1 MRASVSACGRFLR
14 CSAASSANRSSTS
27 SLFSPELAKRSSL
40 SLQTKRPRPLA
51 NANLKGVGSCCAS
64 AGKSLFTNC
73 SCSATVAVE
82 ITTRVPR
89 ASAMAM
95 AGAAYANDLPTP
107 VPACTTAMAFWG
119 SGAPSSTLP
128 SWASDSVCAICA
140 AILRCP
146 SRRRKPGMEA
156 TTASKDSRASVA
168 HFFWLIVG
176 WFGLRSGKRCV
187 KNSFQYIFTAKT
199 AYFYLCCGASL
210 ERKC

>member
-27 SLFSPELAKRSSL
+27 SLFSPELAKALQLELADKTAPPLGQRKFEGRGQLLRQRRQVLVHQLLLQRHRGRRRSPRVCRAPAPWQWL
-40 SLQTKRPRPLA
+40 GRRTPMTYPRPFRPA
-51 NANLKGVGSCCAS
+51 
-64 AGKSLFTNC
+64 
-73 SCSATVAVE
+73 
-82 ITTRVPR
+82 PR
-89 ASAMAM
+89 RW
-95 AGAAYANDLPTP
+95 L
-107 VPACTTAMAFWG
+107 FWG

-199 AYFYLCCGASL
+199 ACFYLCCSASL
-210 ERKC
+210 